1 MSGVLTGYRMQLRM
15 FRAYPDSLFP
25 LFMTPLLSVI
35 FLMIVKHAG
44 RADLTAYAVVAPV
57 FMALWW
63 VAVAAAGLVIAGDRW
78 HGALELLVAAPVP
91 FPLLVFGRILAVTS
105 VGLFGFVEVWIVSK
119 LLYRAEFTVHHPW
132 QFTATLVASAATMAA
147 TALALSALFV
157 LMRNAITFVN
167 SSSYPFFVLGGVL
180 VPVSFLPGWI
190 QPVSSIVFLSWS
202 ADLMR
207 ATLAPGSVDK
217 FGYRIAVLVGLGAVG
232 LALGSALM
240 VHVVRKVRASGELG
254 FQ

>member
-1 MSGVLTGYRMQLRM
+1 
-15 FRAYPDSLFP
+15 
-25 LFMTPLLSVI
+25 
-35 FLMIVKHAG
+35 
-44 RADLTAYAVVAPV
+44 
-57 FMALWW
+57 
-63 VAVAAAGLVIAGDRW
+63 
-78 HGALELLVAAPVP
+78 
-91 FPLLVFGRILAVTS
+91 VTS

-119 LLYRAEFTVHHPW
+119 LLYRADFTVHHPW

-190 QPVSSIVFLSWS
+190 QPVSSAVFLSWS

-207 ATLAPGSVDK
+207 ATLAPGPVDG
-217 FGYRIAVLVGLGAVG
+217 FGYRIAALVGLGAVG

-240 VHVVRKVRASGELG
+240 VRVVRKVRASGELG